1 MIDRIKSFYPKDM
14 NDSRILISK
23 DDIITDLPYAKGLHR
38 AFDYHV
44 NDTLR
49 VDKIPANYVASS
61 KAPSAVRVAYD
72 YFSRHDGL
80 PGVLEEL
87 MVGVGKQDLNW
98 RAALNI
104 GELMSE
110 YDGVVQPDAGTFQV
124 ANKNVDHIV
133 ATLIERIGMQT

>member
-1 MIDRIKSFYPKDM
+1 
-14 NDSRILISK
+14 
-23 DDIITDLPYAKGLHR
+23 
-38 AFDYHV
+38 
-44 NDTLR
+44 
-49 VDKIPANYVASS
+49 
-61 KAPSAVRVAYD
+61 
-72 YFSRHDGL
+72 
-80 PGVLEEL
+80 LEEL